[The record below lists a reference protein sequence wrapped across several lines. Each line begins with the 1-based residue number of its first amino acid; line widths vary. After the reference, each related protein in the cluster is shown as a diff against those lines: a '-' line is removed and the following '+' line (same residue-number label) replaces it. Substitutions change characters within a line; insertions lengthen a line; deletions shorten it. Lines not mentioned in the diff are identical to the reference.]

1 MFQVYDGDSMD
12 GYILETLSGTK
23 IYTSIK
29 STGNTMFIKWE
40 SDYSIVGMG
49 WHANVYRYGF
59 WY

>member
-1 MFQVYDGDSMD
+1 MD
-12 GYILETLSGTK
+12 GYILETLSGTE

-49 WHANVYRYGF
+49 WHANVYIYGF
-59 WY
+59 